1 MNYNMPPG
9 QIMLLLQIHCFVYQD
24 QVTVL
29 NGSPAA
35 KKFLVRL
42 LREELITPCNRSQP
56 VGELPRQRH
65 GFMTTSRG
73 QALIEKWGNVELP
86 VLVETW
92 T

>member
-1 MNYNMPPG
+1 MNHRMPPG
-9 QIMLLLQIHCFVYQD
+9 QVMLLIQIHCFVYQD

-35 KKFLVRL
+35 KKFLTRL
-42 LREELITPCNRSQP
+42 LREELITSCDRSQP

-65 GFMTTSRG
+65 GFMTTARG
-73 QALIEKWGNVELP
+73 QALINKWCETPLP